1 MNNNNLKTSLTLSET
16 ITITSMLFGM
26 FFGAGNLIFPVYM
39 GQMAGSNVWPA
50 IIGFIITGVGLP
62 LLGVAAL
69 GISKS
74 NGLQELSSKV
84 SKRYGVFFT
93 CALYLTIGPLF
104 AIPRCATVPFE
115 AGVVHTVGS
124 GVSSAVA
131 LAEKMDVKVCDCY
144 KEWKKL
150 SETQDI
156 TYLFQN
162 TIRKLVLVHSH
173 DASQRKA
180 DHAGKSPGTEHQRQR
195 IGKPLCN
202 HVCHR
207 SPINGGMTHVPF
219 Q

>member
-16 ITITSMLFGM
+16 VTITSMLFGM

-84 SKRYGVFFT
+84 SRRYGVFFT

-124 GVSSAVA
+124 SVSSAVA
-131 LAEKMDVKVCDCY
+131 LAIFSGIFFAAVLAFSLKPGKIMVWIGKILNPLFLCWLLPAAVCLVFWPAVPSSRKM
-144 KEWKKL
+144 
-150 SETQDI
+150 T
-156 TYLFQN
+156 
-162 TIRKLVLVHSH
+162 
-173 DASQRKA
+173 
-180 DHAGKSPGTEHQRQR
+180 GKSP
-195 IGKPLCN
+195 L
-202 HVCHR
+202 
-207 SPINGGMTHVPF
+207 
-219 Q
+219 